1 MFDIILIMKK
11 NKVVKEVER
20 VEVSVEEG
28 LSSSQVKERV
38 DANLVNTTQVKTTK
52 SYFSIIVK
60 NVFTFFNVLCFGI
73 AILLMCVGSWPNVGF
88 VVIFLANLIIG
99 LVQEIKAKRTVDKI
113 ALIKIPQVEV
123 VRDKQKTTIPTE
135 QVVVDDIIYFEIGKQ
150 ICADCVV
157 LDGEANVNESLLT
170 GESVA
175 VKKQK
180 GDRVLAGS
188 FVVSGKC
195 VCRVEKV
202 GADCYS
208 STLVSTAKKYKNP
221 QSDLLKTLSLIIKS
235 ISFIIIPLGV
245 LTFIDCFK
253 GDVVEAI
260 ISTAG
265 SVIGMIPAGMFLLTS
280 TALAVGVIKLSK
292 RRTLVQ
298 DMYSIEMLARTD
310 VLCLDKTGTITDG
323 TMKVKDIV
331 VLKGNKKEEV
341 NEVLKNM
348 MGSFETSNQTSQAIV
363 DYFGKEQNFKAKK
376 IIEFSSEKKYSAI
389 EFDKKGVYALGAYE
403 FVSKTQDKQVLKIIN
418 ENLNKGMR
426 VLVLCKTDKITKDE
440 INKENSKA
448 IAVLIISDNI
458 RKDAIETI
466 KWFNENGVD
475 IKIISGDNA
484 LSVSKIS
491 KVVGING
498 SDKYISLDG
507 LTDEE
512 VRAAATEYSVF
523 GRVTPEQK
531 CIIVKAL
538 KEAGKKVA
546 MTGDGVNDILALK
559 EADCSIAMASG
570 SDATRSASNLVMLD
584 SSFSSMPKIVAE
596 GRRVINN
603 ISKSSSLFLMKT
615 FFVIFLTV
623 FTLCSPS
630 LNYPLQPN
638 HILLLETLF
647 IGVPSFFL
655 ALQANNQKVK
665 GTFMA
670 SLVSKAVPAGL
681 VLTITAMACYVFC
694 YIIGNAE
701 ILSTLISVAVTLS
714 GGAVLVKLCIPYNW
728 TRLLMVVGLLTSC
741 VLIFALIP
749 GFFKY
754 AVLPANAKWFIA
766 IATVVAFF
774 MYYLL
779 NWLCDKYLKF
789 EKIKFK
795 KNKKAN

>member
-1 MFDIILIMKK
+1 MKK
-11 NKVVKEVER
+11 KEVKKDIKR
-20 VEVSVEEG
+20 VEADISIG
-28 LSSSQVKERV
+28 LTSNQVKERIE
-38 DANLVNTTQVKTTK
+38 ANLVNTTQVKTTK

-60 NVFTFFNVLCFGI
+60 NLFTFFNILCFGI
-73 AILLMCVGSWPNVGF
+73 AIVLMCVGSWPNIGF
-88 VVIFLANLIIG
+88 IFIFLANLLIG
-99 LVQEIKAKRTVDKI
+99 LFQEIKAKRTVDKI
-113 ALIKIPQVEV
+113 ALIKVPQVEV
-123 VRDKQKTTIPTE
+123 VRDSKTITIPTE

-150 ICADCVV
+150 ICADCTV

-180 GDRVLAGS
+180 GDKVLAGS

-195 VCRVEKV
+195 VCRVDKV

-245 LTFIDCFK
+245 LTFIDGYQ
-253 GDVVEAI
+253 GDIVNSIVR
-260 ISTAG
+260 TAG

-280 TALAVGVIKLSK
+280 TALAVGVIKLSRK
-292 RRTLVQ
+292 RTLVQ

-323 TMKVKDIV
+323 TMKVKDLF
-331 VLKGNKKEEV
+331 VLSSKNQEEV
-341 NEVLKNM
+341 ETVLKNM
-348 MGSFETSNQTSQAIV
+348 MASFKTTNQTSQAII
-363 DYFGKEQNFKAKK
+363 DYFGKAEDFKSKK
-376 IIEFSSEKKYSAI
+376 VLEFSSDKKYSAV

-403 FVSKTQDKQVLKIIN
+403 FVAEKQDKDVLKIID
-418 ENLNKGMR
+418 ENLKKGMR
-426 VLVLCKTDKITKDE
+426 VLVLCKTDKIVNDE
-440 INKENSKA
+440 INKANAKA
-448 IAVLIISDNI
+448 VAVLVISDNI

-484 LSVSKIS
+484 VSVSKIS
-491 KVVGING
+491 KVVGIKD

-507 LTDEE
+507 LSDEE
-512 VRAAATEYSVF
+512 VRKAATEYSVF

-584 SSFSSMPKIVAE
+584 SNFSSMPQVVAE
-596 GRRVINN
+596 GRRVVNN

-615 FFVIFLTV
+615 FFVIFLTL
-623 FTLCSPS
+623 FTLCSPT
-630 LNYPLQPN
+630 LDYPLDGPN
-638 HILLLETLF
+638 QILLLETLF
-647 IGVPSFFL
+647 IGIPSFFL
-655 ALQANNQKVK
+655 ALQPNNKKVK

-681 VLTITAMACYVFC
+681 VLTIVAMSCYVFC
-694 YIIGNAE
+694 AITGDNSLLATMISIG
-701 ILSTLISVAVTLS
+701 VTLA
-714 GGAVLVKLCIPYNW
+714 GCAVLVKLCIPYDW
-728 TRLLMVVGLLTSC
+728 FKFAMVLGLLVTC
-741 VLIFALIP
+741 VLVLVLMP
-749 GFFKY
+749 GSFFKY
-754 AVLPANAKWFIA
+754 VVLPASSKWFLA
-766 IATVVAFF
+766 ISTVVAFF
-774 MYYLL
+774 LYYLL

-789 EKIKFK
+789 EKIKFN
-795 KNKKAN
+795 KNKKAS

>member
-1 MFDIILIMKK
+1 MKK
-11 NKVVKEVER
+11 KEVKKDIKR
-20 VEVSVEEG
+20 VEADISIG
-28 LSSSQVKERV
+28 LTSNQVKERIE
-38 DANLVNTTQVKTTK
+38 ANLVNTTQVKTTK

-60 NVFTFFNVLCFGI
+60 NLFTFFNILCFGI
-73 AILLMCVGSWPNVGF
+73 AIVLMCVGSWPNIGF
-88 VVIFLANLIIG
+88 IFIFLANLLIG
-99 LVQEIKAKRTVDKI
+99 LFQEIKAKRTVDKI
-113 ALIKIPQVEV
+113 ALIKVPQVEV
-123 VRDKQKTTIPTE
+123 VRDSKTITIPTE

-150 ICADCVV
+150 ICADCTV

-180 GDRVLAGS
+180 GDKVLAGS

-195 VCRVEKV
+195 VCRVDKV

-245 LTFIDCFK
+245 LTFIDGYQ
-253 GDVVEAI
+253 GDIVNSIVR
-260 ISTAG
+260 TAG

-280 TALAVGVIKLSK
+280 TALAVGVIKLSRK
-292 RRTLVQ
+292 RTLVQ

-323 TMKVKDIV
+323 TMKVKDLF
-331 VLKGNKKEEV
+331 VLSSKNQEEV
-341 NEVLKNM
+341 ETVLKNM
-348 MGSFETSNQTSQAIV
+348 MASFKTTNQTSQAII
-363 DYFGKEQNFKAKK
+363 DYFGKAEDFKSKK
-376 IIEFSSEKKYSAI
+376 VLEFSSDKKYSAV

-403 FVSKTQDKQVLKIIN
+403 FVAEKQDKDVLKIID
-418 ENLNKGMR
+418 ENLKKGMR
-426 VLVLCKTDKITKDE
+426 VLVLCKTDKIVNDE
-440 INKENSKA
+440 INKANAKA
-448 IAVLIISDNI
+448 VAVLVISDNI

-484 LSVSKIS
+484 VSVSKIS
-491 KVVGING
+491 KVVGIKD

-507 LTDEE
+507 LSDEE
-512 VRAAATEYSVF
+512 VRKAATEYSVF

-584 SSFSSMPKIVAE
+584 SNFSSMPQVVAE
-596 GRRVINN
+596 GRRVVNN

-615 FFVIFLTV
+615 FFVIFLTL
-623 FTLCSPS
+623 FTLCSPT
-630 LNYPLQPN
+630 LDYPLDGPN
-638 HILLLETLF
+638 QILLLETLF
-647 IGVPSFFL
+647 IGIPSFFL
-655 ALQANNQKVK
+655 ALQPNNKKVK

-681 VLTITAMACYVFC
+681 VLTIVAMSCYVFC
-694 YIIGNAE
+694 AITGDNSVLATMISIG
-701 ILSTLISVAVTLS
+701 VTLA
-714 GGAVLVKLCIPYNW
+714 GCAVLVKLCIPYDW
-728 TRLLMVVGLLTSC
+728 FKFAMVLGLLVTC
-741 VLIFALIP
+741 VLVLVLMP
-749 GFFKY
+749 GSFFKY
-754 AVLPANAKWFIA
+754 VVLPASSKWFLA
-766 IATVVAFF
+766 ISTVVAFF
-774 MYYLL
+774 LYYLL

-789 EKIKFK
+789 EKIKFN
-795 KNKKAN
+795 KNKKAS

>member
-1 MFDIILIMKK
+1 MKK
-11 NKVVKEVER
+11 KEVKKDIKR
-20 VEVSVEEG
+20 VEADINIG
-28 LSSSQVKERV
+28 LTSNQVKERIE
-38 DANLVNTTQVKTTK
+38 ANLVNTTQVKTTK

-60 NVFTFFNVLCFGI
+60 NLFTFFNILCFGI
-73 AILLMCVGSWPNVGF
+73 AIVLMCVGSWPNIGF
-88 VVIFLANLIIG
+88 IFIFLANLLIG
-99 LVQEIKAKRTVDKI
+99 LFQEIKAKRTVDKI
-113 ALIKIPQVEV
+113 ALIKVPQVEV
-123 VRDKQKTTIPTE
+123 VRDSKTIIIPTE

-150 ICADCVV
+150 ICADCTV

-180 GDRVLAGS
+180 GDKVLAGS

-195 VCRVEKV
+195 VCRVDKV

-245 LTFIDCFK
+245 LTFIDGYQ
-253 GDVVEAI
+253 GDIVNSIVR
-260 ISTAG
+260 TAG

-280 TALAVGVIKLSK
+280 TALAVGVIKLSRK
-292 RRTLVQ
+292 RTLVQ

-323 TMKVKDIV
+323 TMKVKDLF
-331 VLKGNKKEEV
+331 VLSSKNQEEV
-341 NEVLKNM
+341 ETVLKNM
-348 MGSFETSNQTSQAIV
+348 MASFKTTNQTSQAII
-363 DYFGKEQNFKAKK
+363 DHFGKAEDFKSKK
-376 IIEFSSEKKYSAI
+376 VLEFSSDKKYSAV

-403 FVSKTQDKQVLKIIN
+403 FVAEKQDKDVLKIID
-418 ENLNKGMR
+418 ENLKKGMR
-426 VLVLCKTDKITKDE
+426 VLVLCKTDKIANDE
-440 INKENSKA
+440 INKANAKA
-448 IAVLIISDNI
+448 VAVLVISDNI

-484 LSVSKIS
+484 VSVSKIS
-491 KVVGING
+491 KVVGIKD

-507 LTDEE
+507 LSDEE
-512 VRAAATEYSVF
+512 VRKAATEYSVF

-584 SSFSSMPKIVAE
+584 SNFSSMPQVVAE
-596 GRRVINN
+596 GRRVVNN

-615 FFVIFLTV
+615 FFVIFLTL
-623 FTLCSPS
+623 FTLCSPT
-630 LNYPLQPN
+630 LDYPLDGPN
-638 HILLLETLF
+638 QILLLETLF
-647 IGVPSFFL
+647 IGIPSFFL
-655 ALQANNQKVK
+655 ALQPNNKKVK

-681 VLTITAMACYVFC
+681 VLTIVAMSCYVFC
-694 YIIGNAE
+694 AITGDNSVLATMISIG
-701 ILSTLISVAVTLS
+701 VTLA
-714 GGAVLVKLCIPYNW
+714 GCAVLVKLCIPYDW
-728 TRLLMVVGLLTSC
+728 FKFAMVLSLLVAC
-741 VLIFALIP
+741 VLVLVLMP
-749 GFFKY
+749 GSFFKY
-754 AVLPANAKWFIA
+754 VALPASSKWFLA
-766 IATVVAFF
+766 ISTVVAFF
-774 MYYLL
+774 LYYLL

-789 EKIKFK
+789 EKIKFN
-795 KNKKAN
+795 KNKKAS

>member
-1 MFDIILIMKK
+1 MKK
-11 NKVVKEVER
+11 KEVKKDIKR
-20 VEVSVEEG
+20 VEADISIG
-28 LSSSQVKERV
+28 LTSNQVKERIE
-38 DANLVNTTQVKTTK
+38 ANLVNTTQVKTTK

-60 NVFTFFNVLCFGI
+60 NLFTFFNILCFGI
-73 AILLMCVGSWPNVGF
+73 AIVLMCVGSWPNIGF
-88 VVIFLANLIIG
+88 IFIFLANLLIG
-99 LVQEIKAKRTVDKI
+99 LFQEIKAKRTVDKI
-113 ALIKIPQVEV
+113 ALIKVPQVEV
-123 VRDKQKTTIPTE
+123 VRDSKTITIPTE

-150 ICADCVV
+150 ICADCTV

-180 GDRVLAGS
+180 GDKVLAGS

-195 VCRVEKV
+195 VCRVDKV

-245 LTFIDCFK
+245 LTFIDGYQ
-253 GDVVEAI
+253 GDIVNSIVR
-260 ISTAG
+260 TAG

-280 TALAVGVIKLSK
+280 TALAVGVIKLSRK
-292 RRTLVQ
+292 RTLVQ

-323 TMKVKDIV
+323 TMKVKDLF
-331 VLKGNKKEEV
+331 VLSGKNQEEV
-341 NEVLKNM
+341 ETVLKNM
-348 MGSFETSNQTSQAIV
+348 MASFKTTNQTSQAII
-363 DYFGKEQNFKAKK
+363 DYFGKAEDFKSKK
-376 IIEFSSEKKYSAI
+376 VLEFSSDKKYSAV

-403 FVSKTQDKQVLKIIN
+403 FVAEKQDKDVLKIID
-418 ENLNKGMR
+418 ENLKKGMR
-426 VLVLCKTDKITKDE
+426 VLVLCKTDKIVNDE
-440 INKENSKA
+440 INKANAKA
-448 IAVLIISDNI
+448 VAVLVISDNI

-484 LSVSKIS
+484 VSVSKIS
-491 KVVGING
+491 KVVGIKD

-507 LTDEE
+507 LSDEE
-512 VRAAATEYSVF
+512 VRKAATEYSVF

-584 SSFSSMPKIVAE
+584 SNFSSMPQVVAE
-596 GRRVINN
+596 GRRVVNN

-615 FFVIFLTV
+615 FFVIFLTL
-623 FTLCSPS
+623 FTLCSPT
-630 LNYPLQPN
+630 LDYPLDGPN
-638 HILLLETLF
+638 QILLLETLF
-647 IGVPSFFL
+647 IGIPSFFL
-655 ALQANNQKVK
+655 ALQPNNKKVK

-681 VLTITAMACYVFC
+681 VLTIVAMSCYVFC
-694 YIIGNAE
+694 AITGDNSVLATMISIG
-701 ILSTLISVAVTLS
+701 VTLA
-714 GGAVLVKLCIPYNW
+714 GCAVLVKLCIPYDW
-728 TRLLMVVGLLTSC
+728 FKFAMVLGLLVTC
-741 VLIFALIP
+741 VLVLVLMP
-749 GFFKY
+749 GSFFKY
-754 AVLPANAKWFIA
+754 VVLPASSKWFLA
-766 IATVVAFF
+766 ISTVVAFF
-774 MYYLL
+774 LYYLL
-779 NWLCDKYLKF
+779 NWLCDKYLKL
-789 EKIKFK
+789 EKIKFN
-795 KNKKAN
+795 KNKKAS

>member
-1 MFDIILIMKK
+1 MFDIIITMKK
-11 NKVVKEVER
+11 NRIVKEVER
-20 VEVSVEEG
+20 IETSVATG
-28 LSSSQVKERV
+28 LSSEQVKERV
-38 DANLVNTTQVKTTK
+38 SANLVNTTQIKTTK
-52 SYFSIIVK
+52 SYLNIIVK
-60 NVFTFFNVLCFGI
+60 NVFTFLNILCFGI

-88 VVIFLANLIIG
+88 VVIFLANLVIG
-99 LVQEIKAKRTVDKI
+99 LVQEIRAKRIIDKI
-113 ALIKIPQVEV
+113 SLIKVPQVEV
-123 VRDKQKTTIPTE
+123 VRDGNKETIPTE

-150 ICADCVV
+150 ICADCIV

-208 STLVSTAKKYKNP
+208 STLVSTAKKYKTP
-221 QSDLLKTLSLIIKS
+221 QSDLLRTLNLIIKS

-245 LTFIDCFK
+245 LTFIDCFS
-253 GDVVEAI
+253 GNVIEAI
-260 ISTAG
+260 IYTAG

-280 TALAVGVIKLSK
+280 VALAVGVIKLSK

-323 TMKVKDIV
+323 TMKVKDLI

-341 NEVLKNM
+341 ENIIKNM
-348 MGSFETSNQTSQAIV
+348 MNSFETVNQTSQAII
-363 DYFGKEQNFKAKK
+363 DRFGKDEKLKSKK
-376 IIEFSSEKKYSAI
+376 VIEFSSDKKYSAV
-389 EFDKKGVYALGAYE
+389 EFEKNGVYALGAYE
-403 FVSKTQDKQVLKIIN
+403 FISSKQEKEVLKVVE

-426 VLVLCKTDKITKDE
+426 VLVLCKTDKIVKDE
-440 INKENSKA
+440 INKTNSKA
-448 IAVLIISDNI
+448 IAVLVISDNI

-498 SDKYISLDG
+498 SDNYISLDG
-507 LTDEE
+507 LSDEE
-512 VRAAATEYSVF
+512 VKKVALTHSVF

-584 SSFSSMPKIVAE
+584 SNFSSMPKIVRE

-623 FTLCSPS
+623 FTLCSPT

-655 ALQANNQKVK
+655 ALQPNNEKVK

-681 VLTITAMACYVFC
+681 VLTIVSMASYIFCYVT
-694 YIIGNAE
+694 NDTSMLA
-701 ILSTLISVAVTLS
+701 TLISVAVTLS
-714 GGAVLVKLCIPYNW
+714 GGAVLAKLCIPYDW
-728 TRLLMVVGLLTSC
+728 FKVALVTLLVTGC
-741 VLIFALIP
+741 VLVFVLIP
-749 GFFKY
+749 SFFNY
-754 AVLPANAKWFIA
+754 VVLTTSARWFVA
-766 IATVVAFF
+766 ISVVSAFF
-774 MYYLL
+774 LYYLL
-779 NWLCDKYLKF
+779 NWLCSKYLNFDKLKF
-789 EKIKFK
+789 R
-795 KNKKAN
+795 KNKKAS

>member
-1 MFDIILIMKK
+1 MKK
-11 NKVVKEVER
+11 KEVKKDIKR
-20 VEVSVEEG
+20 VEADISTG
-28 LSSSQVKERV
+28 LTSNQVKERIE
-38 DANLVNTTQVKTTK
+38 ANLVNTTQVKTTK

-60 NVFTFFNVLCFGI
+60 NLFTFFNILCFGI
-73 AILLMCVGSWPNVGF
+73 AIVLMCVGSWPNIGF
-88 VVIFLANLIIG
+88 IFIFLANLLIG
-99 LVQEIKAKRTVDKI
+99 LFQEIKAKRTVDKI
-113 ALIKIPQVEV
+113 ALIKVPQVEV
-123 VRDKQKTTIPTE
+123 VRDSKTITIPTE

-150 ICADCVV
+150 ICADCTV

-180 GDRVLAGS
+180 GDKVLAGS

-195 VCRVEKV
+195 VCRVDKV

-245 LTFIDCFK
+245 LTFIDGYQ
-253 GDVVEAI
+253 GDIVNSIVR
-260 ISTAG
+260 TAG

-280 TALAVGVIKLSK
+280 TALAVGVIKLSRK
-292 RRTLVQ
+292 RTLVQ

-323 TMKVKDIV
+323 TMKVKDLF
-331 VLKGNKKEEV
+331 VLSSKNQEEV
-341 NEVLKNM
+341 ETVLKNM
-348 MGSFETSNQTSQAIV
+348 MASFKTTNQTSQAII
-363 DYFGKEQNFKAKK
+363 DYFGKAEDFKSKK
-376 IIEFSSEKKYSAI
+376 VLEFSSDKKYSAV

-403 FVSKTQDKQVLKIIN
+403 FVAEKQDKDVLKIID
-418 ENLNKGMR
+418 ENLKKGMR
-426 VLVLCKTDKITKDE
+426 VLVLCKTDKIVNDE
-440 INKENSKA
+440 INKANAKA
-448 IAVLIISDNI
+448 VAVLVISDNI

-484 LSVSKIS
+484 VSVSKIS
-491 KVVGING
+491 KVVGIKD

-507 LTDEE
+507 LSDEE
-512 VRAAATEYSVF
+512 VRKAATEYSVF

-584 SSFSSMPKIVAE
+584 SNFSSMPQVVAE
-596 GRRVINN
+596 GRRVVNN

-615 FFVIFLTV
+615 FFVIFLTL
-623 FTLCSPS
+623 FTLCSPT
-630 LNYPLQPN
+630 LDYPLDGPN
-638 HILLLETLF
+638 QILLLETLF
-647 IGVPSFFL
+647 IGIPSFFL
-655 ALQANNQKVK
+655 ALQPNNKKVK

-681 VLTITAMACYVFC
+681 VLTIVAMSCYVFC
-694 YIIGNAE
+694 AITGDNSLLATMISIG
-701 ILSTLISVAVTLS
+701 VTLA
-714 GGAVLVKLCIPYNW
+714 GCAVLVKLCIPYDW
-728 TRLLMVVGLLTSC
+728 FKFAMVLGLLVTC
-741 VLIFALIP
+741 VLVLVLMP
-749 GFFKY
+749 GSFFKY
-754 AVLPANAKWFIA
+754 VVLPASSKWFLA
-766 IATVVAFF
+766 ISTVVAFF
-774 MYYLL
+774 LYYLL

-789 EKIKFK
+789 EKIKFN
-795 KNKKAN
+795 KNKKAS

>member
-1 MFDIILIMKK
+1 MKK
-11 NKVVKEVER
+11 KEVKKDIKR
-20 VEVSVEEG
+20 VEADISIG
-28 LSSSQVKERV
+28 LTSNQVKERIE
-38 DANLVNTTQVKTTK
+38 ANLVNTTQVKTTK

-60 NVFTFFNVLCFGI
+60 NLFTFFNILCFGI
-73 AILLMCVGSWPNVGF
+73 AIVLMCVGSWPNIGF
-88 VVIFLANLIIG
+88 IFIFLANLLIG
-99 LVQEIKAKRTVDKI
+99 LFQEIKAKRTVDKI
-113 ALIKIPQVEV
+113 ALIKVPQVDV
-123 VRDKQKTTIPTE
+123 VRDSKTITIPTE

-150 ICADCVV
+150 ICADCTV

-180 GDRVLAGS
+180 GDKVLAGS

-195 VCRVEKV
+195 VCRVDKV

-245 LTFIDCFK
+245 LTFIDGYQ
-253 GDVVEAI
+253 GDIVNSIVR
-260 ISTAG
+260 TAG

-280 TALAVGVIKLSK
+280 TALAVGVIKLSRK
-292 RRTLVQ
+292 RTLVQ

-323 TMKVKDIV
+323 TMKVKDLF
-331 VLKGNKKEEV
+331 VLSSKNQEEV
-341 NEVLKNM
+341 ETVLKNM
-348 MGSFETSNQTSQAIV
+348 MASFKTTNQTSQAII
-363 DYFGKEQNFKAKK
+363 DYFGKAEDFKSKK
-376 IIEFSSEKKYSAI
+376 VLEFSSDKKYSAI

-403 FVSKTQDKQVLKIIN
+403 FVAEKQDKDVLKIID
-418 ENLNKGMR
+418 ENLKKGMR
-426 VLVLCKTDKITKDE
+426 VLVLCKTDKIVNDE
-440 INKENSKA
+440 INKANAKA
-448 IAVLIISDNI
+448 VAVLVISDNI

-484 LSVSKIS
+484 VSVSKIS
-491 KVVGING
+491 KVVGIKD

-507 LTDEE
+507 LSDEE
-512 VRAAATEYSVF
+512 VRKAATEYSVF

-584 SSFSSMPKIVAE
+584 SNFSSMPQVVAE
-596 GRRVINN
+596 GRRVVNN

-615 FFVIFLTV
+615 FFVIFLTL
-623 FTLCSPS
+623 FTLCSPT
-630 LNYPLQPN
+630 LDYPLDGPN
-638 HILLLETLF
+638 QILLLETLF
-647 IGVPSFFL
+647 IGIPSFFL
-655 ALQANNQKVK
+655 ALQPNNKKVK

-681 VLTITAMACYVFC
+681 VLTIVAMSCYVFC
-694 YIIGNAE
+694 AITGDNSVLATMISIG
-701 ILSTLISVAVTLS
+701 VTLA
-714 GGAVLVKLCIPYNW
+714 GCAVLVKLCIPYDW
-728 TRLLMVVGLLTSC
+728 FKFAMVLGLLVTC
-741 VLIFALIP
+741 VLVLVLMP
-749 GFFKY
+749 GSFFKY
-754 AVLPANAKWFIA
+754 VVLPASSKWFLA
-766 IATVVAFF
+766 ISTVVAFF
-774 MYYLL
+774 LYYLL

-789 EKIKFK
+789 EKIKFN
-795 KNKKAN
+795 KNKKAS